1 MTEDS
6 DAVKAHFV
14 RFSSKKLIAQSVTV
28 EVLAVIRREAVIRR
42 DAARLGP
49 YEVVYAR

>member
-6 DAVKAHFV
+6 DAVKAHCV
-14 RFSSKKLIAQSVTV
+14 RFSSKKLIAQSETV
-28 EVLAVIRREAVIRR
+28 EVHAVIRR
-42 DAARLGP
+42 DALRLARLGP

>member
-28 EVLAVIRREAVIRR
+28 EVLAVIRR
-42 DAARLGP
+42 DAFRIVRLGP